1 MEEKIM
7 KSMVLSQSTYITK
20 KLFSQKLPK
29 YFLRDEIRK
38 IIENVPGRNEKQRE
52 RNRLLLEIMWQTGA
66 RLNEALS
73 LTPSDF
79 DFNLKV
85 VKIIT
90 LKKRKKKDGV
100 VPVRIVPVK
109 EQLLGL
115 VAKYIVNNRI
125 QDNEPLFKLTPRAV
139 QKMVKEACRRAGIDG
154 DDERTHPH
162 TFRHSFAV
170 HHVLNGTPVLVLN
183 ELLGHTN
190 IESTLVYTRVLAQDA
205 RMYVD
210 RVEY

>member
-1 MEEKIM
+1 MSIILRQN
-7 KSMVLSQSTYITK
+7 SFISK
-20 KLFSQKLPK
+20 KLFSYKLPK
-29 YFLRDEIRK
+29 YFLKDEIRK
-38 IIENVPGRNEKQRE
+38 IIENVPGRNEKQKE
-52 RNRLLLEIMWQTGA
+52 RNKLILEIMWQTGA
-66 RLNEALS
+66 RITEVLN
-73 LTPSDF
+73 LTPADF
-79 DFNLKV
+79 DFNTKV
-85 VKIIT
+85 VRLIT
-90 LKKRKKKDGV
+90 LKKRKRKDGT
-100 VPVRIVPVK
+100 VPVRIIPVK

-125 QDNEPLFKLTPRAV
+125 QDNEPLFKMTPRAI
-139 QKMVKEACRRAGIDG
+139 QKMVKEACRRAGFDG

-205 RMYVD
+205 RIYVD